1 MLLALPVSLTLAVIL
16 LPIIPICIMPVPFLP
31 IDVRSAIMHM
41 QFFTVEVLLLID
53 PLPILFT
60 SDPLGVMQVQFIN
73 FDVSFTIVHVQFIV
87 VWVAFDL
94 IEVLLGAF

>member
-16 LPIIPICIMPVPFLP
+16 LPIIPTCIMP
-31 IDVRSAIMHM
+31 M

-53 PLPILFT
+53 PLPFLFT